1 MASEAGELFD
11 DVPEREVRE
20 KGAMAAK
27 GAARVLMPNRLQ
39 LELRASDLES
49 LLAQG
54 HRARIVWGYV
64 TPFGRRS
71 NISSCAEVSGSRTQ
85 ATS

>member
-1 MASEAGELFD
+1 MASKAGELFD

-49 LLAQG
+49 LRKRG
-54 HRARIVWGYV
+54 
-64 TPFGRRS
+64 
-71 NISSCAEVSGSRTQ
+71 
-85 ATS
+85 